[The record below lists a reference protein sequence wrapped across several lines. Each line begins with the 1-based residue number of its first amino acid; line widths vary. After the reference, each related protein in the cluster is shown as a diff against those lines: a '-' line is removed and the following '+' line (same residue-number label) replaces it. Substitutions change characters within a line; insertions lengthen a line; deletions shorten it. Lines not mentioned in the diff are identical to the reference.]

1 MYLGQFKV
9 LQEGTYQLALS
20 PPGGEQQPLTRF
32 VQVRVPDL
40 ERRNAERNEPLLTS
54 LAKETGGAYYARMDA
69 AIHGEDALPPLAK
82 AIPNRAEVKTIKGAP
97 DKAFAERQM
106 HWLLGVI
113 AGALFLE
120 WIVRRLNRLA

>member
-9 LQEGTYQLALS
+9 LQEGTHRIALS
-20 PPGGEQQPLTRF
+20 PPGGEEQPLTRF
-32 VQVRVPDL
+32 VQARVPDL
-40 ERRNAERNEPLLTS
+40 ERRNVERNEPLLAS
-54 LAKETGGAYYARMDA
+54 LAAETGGVYYARLSA
-69 AIHGEDALPPLAK
+69 AVQGEDSLPPLAD

-106 HWLLGVI
+106 QWLLGIV

-120 WIVRRLNRLA
+120 WIVRRLHRLA